1 VYRPGEPGRYTAVTI
16 HPVSGEYILT
26 LSCPDRVGI
35 VHAVAGF
42 LAERG
47 GNIMHSNQFSDPGSG
62 RFFMRVH
69 FACDRDHAGLRV
81 DFAPVG
87 AEFGMEWELH
97 DRTARQRVLVLVSKQ
112 DHCLNDLL
120 YRFRI
125 GAIPGELVGVASN
138 HAHARE
144 LTEAAGFAFHHLP
157 LTAESKGAQERRILD
172 LVESERADIV
182 VLARYMQ
189 ILSDDFCAK
198 LSGRIIN
205 IHHSFLPS
213 FKGAKPY
220 HQAYDRGVKI
230 IGATTHYV
238 TADLDE
244 GPIIEQ
250 EIARVDHAMTPEQ
263 LVAVGR
269 DLESLVLARGLTWHL
284 EHRVLLNGGRTV
296 VFR

>member
-1 VYRPGEPGRYTAVTI
+1 M
-16 HPVSGEYILT
+16 SGEYILT

-42 LAERG
+42 LAGRG
-47 GNIMHSNQFSDPGSG
+47 GNILDSHQFSDPGSG

-69 FACDRDHAGLRV
+69 FACDAPHHDLRV

-87 AEFGMEWELH
+87 DAFGMQWEMH
-97 DRTARQRVLVLVSKQ
+97 DRAVRQRVLVLVSKQ

-125 GAIPGELVGVASN
+125 GALPGDLVAVASN
-138 HAHARE
+138 HDHARPY
-144 LTEAAGFAFHHLP
+144 TEASGVPFHHLP
-157 LTAESKGAQERRILD
+157 VTAATKAEQEQRLLD
-172 LVESERADIV
+172 LVTAERVDLV

-189 ILSDDFCAK
+189 VLSDDFCAK
-198 LSGRIIN
+198 LPGRIIN

-238 TADLDE
+238 TPELDE
-244 GPIIEQ
+244 GPIIDQ
-250 EIARVDHAMTPEQ
+250 ETARVDHAMTPDH

-269 DLESLVLARGLTWHL
+269 DLESTVLARGIAWHL